1 MSGNHARYKYYRNEI
16 CKLTRISK
24 KLYYHEFVNNNLNNL
39 KKTWE
44 GINGLLSRKKK
55 TYMTI
60 NNLKQPHTNI
70 TTNSKLRI
78 PNILNEH
85 FTSVGPSLG
94 NKLPPFE
101 KYFTE
106 YLDKKKSP
114 VTSFFFT
121 PISPKEIKLEIL
133 SMPQNKSYG
142 FYSFPVSV
150 LKDTNEILSEVLS
163 NIFNKSIELG
173 TFPSKLKMAKVIPIF
188 KSDDETDPNNYRP
201 ISLLSCFNRIFEKL
215 VFKRLKSFIN
225 ERKIICS
232 SQYGFRQGH
241 SKEHAILDIVNAIQ
255 SNMDAGKFSCGVF
268 VDLKKAFD
276 TIDHSILLQKLAHYG
291 FQGLIND
298 WFRSYLQERA
308 QVTMVGNRSS
318 NKSLITCGVPQG
330 SVLGPLLF
338 LLYVNDIYCSSMK
351 LKFYSFADDTNVLH
365 SHKDLKSLEKEM
377 NAELNNV
384 YQWLVSNKLTLNLKK
399 TNFVIFCPY
408 QKPLPFLPTIY
419 INDHLTNSLTYLESK
434 DHVKY
439 LGVHIDYKL
448 SWKNHI
454 DSITM
459 KLSKTI
465 GLLSKIRHFVPFHT
479 LVSVYNSLVVPYL
492 RYGLIA
498 WGQTGKTQNAE
509 LNNVY
514 QWLVSNKLTLN
525 LKKTNFV
532 IFRPYQKP
540 LPFLP
545 TMYIN
550 DHLKNSLTY
559 LESKDHLKYLGVHIN
574 YKLSWKNHIDSIT
587 MKLSKTIGLLSKIR
601 HFVPFHTLVSVYNSL
616 VVPYLRYG
624 LIAWGQTGKTQLN
637 KLLILQKRAL
647 RFMCFADRCDHA
659 IPLFLRAQTLAIH
672 FLYYKLLAET
682 MHDVSNDVI
691 PSQLK
696 DLFIPTVKIHSYNT

>member
-1 MSGNHARYKYYRNEI
+1 M
-16 CKLTRISK
+16 
-24 KLYYHEFVNNNLNNL
+24 
-39 KKTWE
+39 
-44 GINGLLSRKKK
+44 
-55 TYMTI
+55 
-60 NNLKQPHTNI
+60 
-70 TTNSKLRI
+70 
-78 PNILNEH
+78 NEH
-85 FTSVGPSLG
+85 FTSVGPSLA
-94 NKLPPFE
+94 NKLPPSE
-101 KYFTE
+101 KHFTE

-114 VTSFFFT
+114 VNSFFFT

-150 LKDTNEILSEVLS
+150 LKYTNEILSEVLS

-215 VFKRLKSFIN
+215 VFKRLKSFID

-241 SKEHAILDIVNAIQ
+241 STEHAILDIVNAIQ

-276 TIDHSILLQKLAHYG
+276 TVDHSILLQKLAHYG
-291 FQGLIND
+291 FRGLIND

-338 LLYVNDIYCSSMK
+338 LLYVNDIYCSSTK
-351 LKFYSFADDTNVLH
+351 LKFYLFADDTNVLH

-399 TNFVIFCPY
+399 TNFVIFRPY

-479 LVSVYNSLVVPYL
+479 LVS
-492 RYGLIA
+492 I
-498 WGQTGKTQNAE
+498 
-509 LNNVY
+509 
-514 QWLVSNKLTLN
+514 
-525 LKKTNFV
+525 
-532 IFRPYQKP
+532 
-540 LPFLP
+540 
-545 TMYIN
+545 
-550 DHLKNSLTY
+550 
-559 LESKDHLKYLGVHIN
+559 
-574 YKLSWKNHIDSIT
+574 
-587 MKLSKTIGLLSKIR
+587 
-601 HFVPFHTLVSVYNSL
+601 YNSL

-659 IPLFLRAQTLAIH
+659 IPLFLRAQTLPIH

-696 DLFIPTVKIHSYNT
+696 DLFIPTVKIHSYNTRSSVSDNFYIKKSNLEVKRKSFSVIGAKLWNEIPTKLRTLPKLIFKRKIRMILFNILESEDSYEDLESIISKVRKYS